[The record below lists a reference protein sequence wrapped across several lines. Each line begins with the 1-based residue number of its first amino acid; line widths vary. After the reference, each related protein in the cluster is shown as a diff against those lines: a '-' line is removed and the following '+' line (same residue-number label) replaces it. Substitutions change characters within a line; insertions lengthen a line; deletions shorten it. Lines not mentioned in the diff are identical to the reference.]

1 MQNRNYFKTVIFSL
15 FFLLVTMSIS
25 AQHKADSSYR
35 LSKVQVP
42 ETKIEISIPSVYEYN
57 EVQKCYVFKGAASSL
72 TVKEIRGASFSKV
85 ITKVDAKY
93 FENLGFT
100 FQSQQSIKTEKGLD
114 GIIYISTAKL
124 KSKETNQELEFEK
137 LMLLA
142 GDETKTV
149 WITVNYPVF
158 AKQALY
164 EIMTKSLLTVDF
176 L

>member
-1 MQNRNYFKTVIFSL
+1 MQNRNYFQTVIISL
-15 FFLLVTMSIS
+15 FFLLVSLSIS
-25 AQHKADSSYR
+25 AQHKADSTY
-35 LSKVQVP
+35 KFITVQVP
-42 ETKIEISIPSVYEYN
+42 ETKIEISIPSVFEYN
-57 EVQKCYVFKGAASSL
+57 DVQKCYVFKGAASSL
-72 TVKEIRGASFSKV
+72 TVKEIRGSSFIKV
-85 ITKVDAKY
+85 AAKVDAKY
-93 FENLGFT
+93 FENLGFAY
-100 FQSQQSIKTEKGLD
+100 QSQQNIKTIKGLD

-164 EIMTKSLLTVDF
+164 EIMTKSLLTVSF